1 MSLEVIIL
9 ILGCAYGLAD
19 LILGLATG
27 RCWLPGLKCRDCRE
41 EDEAIKR
48 GWS

>member
-1 MSLEVIIL
+1 MTFWQIIGILL
-9 ILGCAYGLAD
+9 IAYGVAD
-19 LILGLATG
+19 LILGFATG

-41 EDEAIKR
+41 EDEAAKR